1 MKISDKLKQKIKDMN
16 ITPEEVM
23 NDMDVILKLFEKV
36 NKMDLEKENL
46 EELTKNSQ
54 ELLEQLS
61 KNIQKIWIP
70 KNKLLLIGYV

>member
-1 MKISDKLKQKIKDMN
+1 MKISDKLKQKLKDMN

-61 KNIQKIWIP
+61 KKYP
-70 KNKLLLIGYV
+70 KNLDTEK

>member
-61 KNIQKIWIP
+61 KKYP
-70 KNKLLLIGYV
+70 KNLDTEI

>member
-23 NDMDVILKLFEKV
+23 KDMDVILKLFEKV

-61 KNIQKIWIP
+61 KKYP
-70 KNKLLLIGYV
+70 KNLDTEK

>member
-61 KNIQKIWIP
+61 KKYPNNLDTEK
-70 KNKLLLIGYV
+70 

>member
-61 KNIQKIWIP
+61 KKYP
-70 KNKLLLIGYV
+70 KNLDTEK

>member
-61 KNIQKIWIP
+61 KKYP
-70 KNKLLLIGYV
+70 KNLDT

>member
-23 NDMDVILKLFEKV
+23 NDMDVILILFEKV

-61 KNIQKIWIP
+61 KKYP
-70 KNKLLLIGYV
+70 KNLDTEK